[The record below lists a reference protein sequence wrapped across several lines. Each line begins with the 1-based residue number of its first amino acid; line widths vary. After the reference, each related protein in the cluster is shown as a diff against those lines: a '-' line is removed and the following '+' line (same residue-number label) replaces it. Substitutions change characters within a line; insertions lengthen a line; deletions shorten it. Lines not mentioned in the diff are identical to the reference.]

1 MMTKA
6 DAIEVEER
14 RAREKVLVDKRRRA
28 RLKKEKAFLTCSAG
42 CGIPLHPSRQCPECG
57 ADLVWRSQNHMLLW
71 EHALKGALKDFS
83 ENATMK
89 GIPLEDRMLFLME
102 FMNTPT
108 LSWDEFMKMQRL

>member
-1 MMTKA
+1 
-6 DAIEVEER
+6 
-14 RAREKVLVDKRRRA
+14 
-28 RLKKEKAFLTCSAG
+28 
-42 CGIPLHPSRQCPECG
+42 
-57 ADLVWRSQNHMLLW
+57 MLLW

>member
-57 ADLVWRSQNHMLLW
+57 ADLVWRS
-71 EHALKGALKDFS
+71 
-83 ENATMK
+83 
-89 GIPLEDRMLFLME
+89 
-102 FMNTPT
+102 
-108 LSWDEFMKMQRL
+108 